1 MVLDIDLFRADK
13 GGDPEKM
20 RENQKLRYKD
30 VKLVDLIVEKD
41 NQWRQCKYNV
51 HEKHVFLMLFLFLL
65 SFFLLYHS
73 TIPIGSAKQ
82 VEEFCQQGDW

>member
-20 RENQKLRYKD
+20 RENQKKRFKD

-41 NQWRQCKYNV
+41 NQWRQCK
-51 HEKHVFLMLFLFLL
+51 
-65 SFFLLYHS
+65 
-73 TIPIGSAKQ
+73 
-82 VEEFCQQGDW
+82 

>member
-20 RENQKLRYKD
+20 RENQRKRYKD

-41 NQWRQCKYNV
+41 NQWRQRMSEHLNLNCITFFSV
-51 HEKHVFLMLFLFLL
+51 
-65 SFFLLYHS
+65 SFAL
-73 TIPIGSAKQ
+73 Q
-82 VEEFCQQGDW
+82 